1 MTVEAFPVGC
11 PPTQIHDE
19 AIDPFYGA
27 FPFTFPINMIGFPA
41 ASIPCGFTKNGM
53 PVGLQIIANIG
64 EEGKILAFSRA
75 FEKLNPWI
83 QLRPTQIN

>member
-1 MTVEAFPVGC
+1 
-11 PPTQIHDE
+11 
-19 AIDPFYGA
+19 
-27 FPFTFPINMIGFPA
+27 MIGFPA

-53 PVGLQIIANIG
+53 PVGLQVIANIG